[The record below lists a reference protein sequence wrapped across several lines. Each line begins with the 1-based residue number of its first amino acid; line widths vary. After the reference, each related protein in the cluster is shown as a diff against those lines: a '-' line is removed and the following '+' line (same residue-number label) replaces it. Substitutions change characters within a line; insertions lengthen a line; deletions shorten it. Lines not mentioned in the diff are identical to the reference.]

1 MIRIEQALHEICL
14 MGIDPEPQEVLMLK
28 AQALIEKFKAES
40 AAFHQQSASLDE
52 IPLHVTNDL
61 ARLRDAVDRE
71 IDRRVDE
78 DLADNVCDL
87 LEHLS
92 GYLYAETGVSPEP
105 ADNVD
110 VADNA
115 DARSG
120 DNSAASKEAERRR
133 AKIAE
138 AAYLRAEERHFEPGH
153 DMEDWLAA
161 ETALKRS

>member
-1 MIRIEQALHEICL
+1 
-14 MGIDPEPQEVLMLK
+14 MGIDPEPREVLMLK
-28 AQALIEKFKAES
+28 ARALIEKLKAES
-40 AAFHQQSASLDE
+40 AALHQQSASPDQ
-52 IPLHVTNDL
+52 IRLHVTNDL
-61 ARLRDAVDRE
+61 AKLRDAVDRE

-105 ADNVD
+105 ADDVD
-110 VADNA
+110 MADNA
-115 DARSG
+115 DAKSG
-120 DNSAASKEAERRR
+120 DNTPASNEAPGRR

-138 AAYLRAEERHFEPGH
+138 AAYLRAERRHFEPGH

-161 ETALKRS
+161 ESAVKPSRSSPSS